1 MQNEKVEVISEFH
14 KEKNQ
19 NIKLQKIVQKLKI
32 EKKSNEMDRL
42 KVDGGLNIV
51 ENDIVKVMKEREKDF
66 NIIQQ
71 LMREKETLK

>member
-1 MQNEKVEVISEFH
+1 
-14 KEKNQ
+14 
-19 NIKLQKIVQKLKI
+19 
-32 EKKSNEMDRL
+32 MDRL

-71 LMREKETLK
+71 LMREKETLKSILKANNIQFKN